1 MDSELCSLSQSGER
15 DDRISCLCNY
25 NCHANFVNFNFNL
38 LFNTFFIQFV
48 SLFFLQLN
56 LNLII
61 ELNSVEFKFHSI
73 YLFNS
78 KCIQCHSIFLFQM
91 KLNFHKINSSIVNFN
106 VQQCQSQSNLPIQFQ
121 FNCVT

>member
-1 MDSELCSLSQSGER
+1 MDSELCPLSQSDER
-15 DDRISCLCNY
+15 DDHISCLCNY

-61 ELNSVEFKFHSI
+61 ELNSVEIQVSFNIFE
-73 YLFNS
+73 FNS

-91 KLNFHKINSSIVNFN
+91 KLNFHKINSSIVNCN
-106 VQQCQSQSNLPIQFQ
+106 AQQMPKPK
-121 FNCVT
+121 